1 MSSGSCFGC
10 FDYLDSHDIK
20 RLREWQKDMG
30 LKPIPGARGNRHGY
44 KFSCNAWGE
53 YDVYSYY
60 TKVMEVHNTAGD
72 DLVITPLWDNWS
84 TVTGAHINAMLE
96 YLQSLRPSAIYIKD
110 VNGELHDYSYCT
122 ICKRDWLAMF

>member
-1 MSSGSCFGC
+1 MSSGSCFGPY
-10 FDYLDSHDIK
+10 DYYDSHDIK
-20 RLREWQKDMG
+20 RLREWQRGMG

-44 KFSCNAWGE
+44 RFSCKAWGE
-53 YDVYSYY
+53 YEVYSYY

-84 TVTGAHINAMLE
+84 TVTGGHINAMLE

-110 VNGELHDYSYCT
+110 ANGELHDYSHST
-122 ICKRDWLAMF
+122 ICKREWLAMF